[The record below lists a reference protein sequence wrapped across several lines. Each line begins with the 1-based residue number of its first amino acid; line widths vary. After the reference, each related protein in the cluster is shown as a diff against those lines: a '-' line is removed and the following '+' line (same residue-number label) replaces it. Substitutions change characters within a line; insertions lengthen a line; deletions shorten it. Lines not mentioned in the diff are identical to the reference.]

1 MKLGVHECTM
11 AAWIVQAAYWTL
23 SMVRTKTTVRH
34 QSVPS
39 RLLHL
44 ILIVPAF
51 WLLFERASN
60 FGVLDMRFIPLHSG
74 IAWAGFAVT
83 IAGLVFALWARMTI
97 GTNWSGTVTLKQD
110 HELIRSGPYR
120 LVRHPIYTGLL
131 FAAMGTAVA
140 FGVLRGLLGAFLMF
154 IAFFQKSRVE
164 EQFMVEQF
172 NGEYLAYRNSVKAI
186 IPFIL

>member
-1 MKLGVHECTM
+1 VTAYEFTI
-11 AAWIVQAAYWTL
+11 AAWIVQAVYWTL
-23 SMVRTKTTVRH
+23 TMVRTKPTARR
-34 QSVPS
+34 QSAPS

-44 ILIVPAF
+44 ILFVPAF
-51 WLLFERASN
+51 WLLFERKSSL
-60 FGVLDMRFIPLHSG
+60 GVLDARFIPAHSG

-83 IAGLVFALWARMTI
+83 VVGLVFALWARMTI
-97 GTNWSGTVTLKQD
+97 GTNWSATVTLKHD

-131 FAAMGTAVA
+131 FAAVGTAVT
-140 FGVLRGLLGAFLMF
+140 FGVLRGLLGALLMF
-154 IAFFQKSRVE
+154 VAFFQKSRVE

-172 NGEYLAYRNSVKAI
+172 DGEYLAYRGSVKAI